1 MAAPETEGVGDLLAR
16 LLDDAKGYGQA
27 ELDYYKTLAR
37 ERLRAARTSLWM
49 GGVAL
54 ALGLAAGVALVVG
67 LVLTLTPLVGP
78 GWATVIVVSGS
89 LGAAGLMGWLAW
101 QQIKRVMG
109 NKP

>member
-16 LLDDAKGYGQA
+16 LLDDARGYGEA
-27 ELDYYKTLAR
+27 EFAYYKALFR
-37 ERLRAARTSLWM
+37 ERLHAARNSLWM

-67 LVLTLTPLVGP
+67 LVLTLTPVVGP
-78 GWATVIVVSGS
+78 GWATVIVVG
-89 LGAAGLMGWLAW
+89 GALALSGLMGWLAW

-109 NKP
+109 TKP